1 MRLVS
6 VETGLDEIK
15 THLNECGYQVVDMAE
30 NVRPVE
36 AVIYSGLVA
45 NPANRAKVAR
55 GTAVI
60 NAAGLSAQQVASYL
74 HEKL

>member
-30 NVRPVE
+30 HVRPVE
-36 AVIYSGLVA
+36 AVVYSGLTA
-45 NPANRAKVAR
+45 NSCNRIKMAR

-74 HEKL
+74 DEKL